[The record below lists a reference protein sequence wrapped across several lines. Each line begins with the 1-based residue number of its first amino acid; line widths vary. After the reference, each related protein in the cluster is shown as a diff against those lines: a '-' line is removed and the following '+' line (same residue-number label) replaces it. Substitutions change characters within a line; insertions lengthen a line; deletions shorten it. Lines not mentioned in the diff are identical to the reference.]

1 MEHFL
6 LAYNWDYKT
15 RLATLANEPGRIE
28 VTEFDYRSED
38 QPIIWQTP
46 HHKKREARQ

>member
-15 RLATLANEPGRIE
+15 RLAALANEPGRIE
-28 VTEFDYRSED
+28 VTEFDYRSEN
-38 QPIIWQTP
+38 QPSIWQTP
-46 HHKKREARQ
+46 HHKKREAHK